1 MVSDKA
7 ASGISSII
15 IQLVCFT
22 SGMYFPKEIL
32 GDTYAKI
39 CEFLPFDSALTITKG
54 ILNNNIE
61 TITTQNI
68 VIFCVYT
75 IVILAL
81 ATKMFKTKMISDNK

>member
-1 MVSDKA
+1 MLYKWYV
-7 ASGISSII
+7 
-15 IQLVCFT
+15 
-22 SGMYFPKEIL
+22 FPKEML
-32 GDTYAKI
+32 GDTYAII

-75 IVILAL
+75 IIILLL